1 MKTPHKGK
9 PFAYLQ
15 WIKVAQSELSKLPV
29 SARNAWLV
37 AMEQEI
43 LDKISKTRWPTGNSD
58 FYIKSSLDEIDKELK
73 LINDSEI
80 QTMEKHDQDLV
91 GGDKLNRKLKSQTP
105 TIAELYAHQNM
116 LLFLAD
122 IIILQKRERK
132 SETVSEDSPPI
143 GNVKKDPE
151 VGKELYSDDGIVISK
166 RGRKPADSSLP
177 FSWAKTQIRRERL
190 HEQLIINQL
199 ISPKEKNSG
208 IMNFSKIFIYGDERN
223 TIEPDKGPLPI
234 RWLGSM
240 PQFAYFIRK
249 LAEGGFINNSNGFY
263 SQATFHFRTVNGEF
277 FNKRSL
283 QVYSAKCKDSE
294 EDVVN
299 KILNTN

>member
-105 TIAELYAHQNM
+105 TTAELYAHQNM

-190 HEQLIINQL
+190 HEQLIINKL

-249 LAEGGFINNSNGFY
+249 LAEGGFINNSNG
-263 SQATFHFRTVNGEF
+263 
-277 FNKRSL
+277 L
-283 QVYSAKCKDSE
+283 
-294 EDVVN
+294 
-299 KILNTN
+299 